1 MSLIGMKSIPACAP
15 AKAQAMS
22 RPIRVTRLIERFREV
37 YPTAHCELDFSNPL
51 ELLVAT
57 ILSAQCTD
65 KRVNIVTKDLF
76 QRFRTA
82 KDYADVP
89 PEELETAIRSTGFYR
104 NKAKSIRSM
113 AKDLVERH
121 HGQVPSTM
129 AALVALA
136 GVGRKTA
143 NVVLGN
149 AFQVNEGIVVDT
161 HVTRLADR
169 LGLTKRTEPEK
180 IELDLMRL
188 VPRKEWTLFSHWL
201 IWHGRRRC
209 TALRPDCENCEVA
222 DLCPS
227 CGRVGP
233 KGARK
238 NTGARRS
245 QPSRDKG
252 V

>member
-1 MSLIGMKSIPACAP
+1 
-15 AKAQAMS
+15 
-22 RPIRVTRLIERFREV
+22 
-37 YPTAHCELDFSNPL
+37 
-51 ELLVAT
+51 
-57 ILSAQCTD
+57 
-65 KRVNIVTKDLF
+65 
-76 QRFRTA
+76 
-82 KDYADVP
+82 
-89 PEELETAIRSTGFYR
+89 
-104 NKAKSIRSM
+104 
-113 AKDLVERH
+113 
-121 HGQVPSTM
+121 M

>member
-1 MSLIGMKSIPACAP
+1 MKSAPSCAP
-15 AKAQAMS
+15 SKAQAIP
-22 RPIRVTRLIERFREV
+22 RTIRVTRLIERFREV

-76 QRFRTA
+76 KRFRTA

-89 PEELETAIRSTGFYR
+89 QEELENAIRSTGFYR

-121 HGQVPSTM
+121 QSQVPSTM
-129 AALVALA
+129 AELVVLA

-161 HVTRLADR
+161 HVTRLAHR

-180 IELDLMRL
+180 IEQELMRL
-188 VPRKEWTLFSHWL
+188 VPRTDWTDFSHWL

-209 TALRPDCENCEVA
+209 TALGPDCENCEVA
-222 DLCPS
+222 NLCPS
-227 CGRVGP
+227 CGRAGQK
-233 KGARK
+233 KGRE
-238 NTGARRS
+238 GGRARRS
-245 QPSRDKG
+245 KTESKG
-252 V
+252 

>member
-1 MSLIGMKSIPACAP
+1 MKSAPSCAP
-15 AKAQAMS
+15 SKAQAIP
-22 RPIRVTRLIERFREV
+22 RTIRVTRLIERFREV

-76 QRFRTA
+76 KRFRTA

-89 PEELETAIRSTGFYR
+89 QEELENAIRSTGFYR

-121 HGQVPSTM
+121 QSQVPATM

-161 HVTRLADR
+161 HVTRLAHR

-180 IELDLMRL
+180 IEQELMRL
-188 VPRKEWTLFSHWL
+188 VPRPDWTDFSHWL

-209 TALRPDCENCEVA
+209 TALGPDCENCEVA
-222 DLCPS
+222 NLCPS
-227 CGRVGP
+227 CGRAGRK
-233 KGARK
+233 KGRKGGRARSSK
-238 NTGARRS
+238 TES
-245 QPSRDKG
+245 KG
-252 V
+252 

>member
-1 MSLIGMKSIPACAP
+1 MKSVTSGAP
-15 AKAQAMS
+15 AKAQTIR
-22 RPIRVTRLIERFREV
+22 RPIRVIRLIERFREV
-37 YPTAHCELDFSNPL
+37 YPTAHCELDFTNPL

-57 ILSAQCTD
+57 VLSAQCTD

-82 KDYADVP
+82 QDYADVP
-89 PEELETAIRSTGFYR
+89 QEELENAIRSTGFYR

-113 AKDLVERH
+113 AKDLVARH
-121 HGQVPSTM
+121 QGQVPSTM

-149 AFQVNEGIVVDT
+149 AFQINEGIVVDT
-161 HVTRLADR
+161 HVSRLAHR

-180 IELDLMRL
+180 IE
-188 VPRKEWTLFSHWL
+188 HWL

-209 TALRPDCENCEVA
+209 TALKPDCENCEVA
-222 DLCPS
+222 NLCPS
-227 CGRVGP
+227 CGRVTRKKAKKSG
-233 KGARK
+233 GATRGK
-238 NTGARRS
+238 TE
-245 QPSRDKG
+245 SRI
-252 V
+252 

>member
-1 MSLIGMKSIPACAP
+1 MKSVPSCAP
-15 AKAQAMS
+15 AKAQAIP
-22 RPIRVTRLIERFREV
+22 RAVRVTRLIERFREV

-82 KDYADVP
+82 QAYADVP
-89 PEELETAIRSTGFYR
+89 QEELENAIRSTGFYR

-121 HGQVPSTM
+121 QGQVPSTM
-129 AALVALA
+129 VALVALA

-161 HVTRLADR
+161 HVTRLAHR

-180 IELDLMRL
+180 IEQDLTRL
-188 VPRKEWTLFSHWL
+188 VPRKDWTDFSHWL

-209 TALRPDCENCEVA
+209 RALSPDCENCEVA
-222 DLCPS
+222 NLCPS
-227 CGRVGP
+227 CGRVN
-233 KGARK
+233 RK
-238 NTGARRS
+238 RKAPTA
-245 QPSRDKG
+245 

>member
-1 MSLIGMKSIPACAP
+1 MKSDPPCAP
-15 AKAQAMS
+15 SKAQAS
-22 RPIRVTRLIERFREV
+22 PRTIRISSLIERFRGV

-76 QRFRTA
+76 KRFRNA
-82 KDYADVP
+82 KDYANVP
-89 PEELETAIRSTGFYR
+89 QEELENAIRSTGFYR
-104 NKAKSIRSM
+104 NKAKSLRSM

-121 HGQVPSTM
+121 QGQVPSTM

-161 HVTRLADR
+161 HVTRLAHR

-180 IELDLMRL
+180 IEQELMRL
-188 VPRKEWTLFSHWL
+188 VPRTDWTDFSHWL

-209 TALRPDCENCEVA
+209 TALGPDCENCEVA

-227 CGRVGP
+227 CGRADRK
-233 KGARK
+233 KGGK
-238 NTGARRS
+238 GRRAKS
-245 QPSRDKG
+245 SKTESRA
-252 V
+252 